1 MGLRS
6 FFSRTGR
13 LWPLSKSQRAAGTEQ
28 SRQDQS
34 AVSDTQV
41 LAGGVPRSS
50 KEQSLERLERI
61 ENGFGN
67 MVGHLEGIN
76 KHLQSFPEFV
86 ENQKHMTEQLLE
98 HIRSTSAKDRRLIEA
113 IERLPEETARQNKRL
128 MYVISAVMGFVALV
142 FILLV
147 GLVIYIGYI
156 RQ

>member
-1 MGLRS
+1 
-6 FFSRTGR
+6 
-13 LWPLSKSQRAAGTEQ
+13 
-28 SRQDQS
+28 
-34 AVSDTQV
+34 VSDAQV
-41 LAGGVPRSS
+41 LAAGVPRSS

-86 ENQKHMTEQLLE
+86 ENQKHLTEQLLE
-98 HIRSTSAKDRRLIEA
+98 HIRSTSAKDRRLIEV